1 MPDKLE
7 QLSQDL
13 EKIYQKLE
21 QTINQVFDLENTL
34 KTLETK
40 STEVFTKYEALLDT
54 KRLKTMQ
61 LDYNKTYDDFMER
74 TEKIDHKL
82 TVIENA
88 RFQTV
93 SRLEQAYARIENQE
107 KRYKDS
113 MKKIDRL
120 NTKLSELQKSIDKQ
134 RRVSDKHLF
143 QAEGVYK
150 MLKDYEDFES
160 LKQLQEENNKLLK
173 ELIKHKQVNNKG

>member
-1 MPDKLE
+1 MNNMPDKLE
-7 QLSQDL
+7 QFSKDL
-13 EKIYQKLE
+13 ERIYQKLD
-21 QTINQVFDLENTL
+21 QTINQVFDLEKTL
-34 KTLETK
+34 NTLETQ
-40 STEVFTKYEALLDT
+40 SVEVLNKYEALLNT

-93 SRLEQAYARIENQE
+93 ARLDQAYARIENQE
-107 KRYKDS
+107 KRYKES
-113 MKKIDRL
+113 MKKIDKL

-150 MLKDYEDFES
+150 MLRDYEDFES
-160 LKQLQEENNKLLK
+160 IKTLQEENNKLLK
-173 ELIKHKQVNNKG
+173 ALLKTQKR